1 MVTDMCNTTEGTLTL
16 AQLLKDPL
24 VRLVMQSDNVSE
36 EDHSAL
42 MFRVQECLV
51 GRASFTPP
59 SLQNSV

>member
-36 EDHSAL
+36 KDHSAL
-42 MFRVQECLV
+42 MFRVQECLMA
-51 GRASFTPP
+51 RASFTPP
-59 SLQNSV
+59 PLQNSV

>member
-1 MVTDMCNTTEGTLTL
+1 MCETTEGTLTL

-42 MFRVQECLV
+42 MLRVQECLMA
-51 GRASFTPP
+51 RASFTAPP
-59 SLQNSV
+59 LQNTV

>member
-36 EDHSAL
+36 KDHSAL
-42 MFRVQECLV
+42 MFRVQECLMA
-51 GRASFTPP
+51 RASFTPP
-59 SLQNSV
+59 PLQSSV